1 LGFRRQSR
9 SHRVPKS
16 LAGHRTWRRWAM
28 KAGAWPP
35 KGRSRTPRR
44 RPASRR
50 YPTYKNAQP
59 GGWVEARPSSPSA
72 REATSSGKRAGLL
85 ARVRRRPGAFP
96 GNPGGQPAG
105 LLPLTVAGPRRT
117 RTGFP
122 FSPACR
128 GHPLPPD
135 IAISHI
141 RQIPKESS
149 RRVPTHLGTQPPSP
163 RAASSSL
170 AVPAGPGYRGLQ
182 VVRRRAGRVIGGQ
195 LRGRQDVN
203 RFTGRA

>member
-16 LAGHRTWRRWAM
+16 LAGHQTWRRWAM

-44 RPASRR
+44 RPVSRR

-96 GNPGGQPAG
+96 GNPGGLPAG

-122 FSPACR
+122 FHPPAAGTR
-128 GHPLPPD
+128 FHQISLFPTFAKYRRNPPGGFQPASGPSLLLPLW
-135 IAISHI
+135 
-141 RQIPKESS
+141 
-149 RRVPTHLGTQPPSP
+149 TGL
-163 RAASSSL
+163 
-170 AVPAGPGYRGLQ
+170 RGL
-182 VVRRRAGRVIGGQ
+182 II
-195 LRGRQDVN
+195 
-203 RFTGRA
+203 